1 MRDKRPVDELSI
13 EELERILA
21 IRKREARMQQMERMK
36 RDGRV
41 VVDTRKPKVAPETSA
56 VPAQSTHPPVGAE
69 RVQPKSQ
76 LPAESVGAQTIAPL
90 QTPPPV
96 GAERILPASPLQ
108 SPAKPVDPQV
118 VRFDDEDEPVPAAPR
133 RTEPKAASGDNRRWF
148 NRALLGVEIAAVI
161 GIIFIGI
168 NLFGAVGTLERET
181 AAAQELAAE
190 QRLAGIPTLAP
201 TPTIRWENIV
211 LPTGHIYSESGIV
224 EFNLNEIPANLR
236 PVVQSQLL
244 QPVLD
249 RPEPTA
255 ETAQR
260 LVIPKLDI
268 DQVIV
273 PGVDPEALR
282 LGIGQLINGV
292 DPNDREGNLV
302 LAAHNDIYGSLF
314 RHLDQLEPGDSFTV
328 YTDIQAHE
336 YVVASV
342 EIVEPNDVWV
352 MENQPGRAMVTLI
365 SCYPYQVNTQRIIV
379 FADHVS

>member
-1 MRDKRPVDELSI
+1 
-13 EELERILA
+13 
-21 IRKREARMQQMERMK
+21 
-36 RDGRV
+36 
-41 VVDTRKPKVAPETSA
+41 
-56 VPAQSTHPPVGAE
+56 
-69 RVQPKSQ
+69 
-76 LPAESVGAQTIAPL
+76 
-90 QTPPPV
+90 
-96 GAERILPASPLQ
+96 
-108 SPAKPVDPQV
+108 
-118 VRFDDEDEPVPAAPR
+118 VRFDDEDEPLPAASR
-133 RTEPKAASGDNRRWF
+133 RTEPKAANGDSRRLF
-148 NRALLGVEIAAVI
+148 NRALLAVEIAAVI
-161 GIIFIGI
+161 GIVFIGI

-190 QRLAGIPTLAP
+190 QRLAGIPTLVP

-211 LPTGHIYSESGIV
+211 LPTGHIYSETGIV

-260 LVIPKLDI
+260 LVIPKLNV

-282 LGIGQLINGV
+282 LGVGQLINGV

-314 RHLDQLEPGDSFTV
+314 RYLDQLEPGDTFTV

-342 EIVEPNDVWV
+342 EIVDPNDVWV
-352 MENQPGRAMVTLI
+352 MDNQAGRAMVTLI
-365 SCYPYQVNTQRIIV
+365 SCYPYQVNSQRIVV
-379 FADHVS
+379 FADHVG

>member
-41 VVDTRKPKVAPETSA
+41 VVDTRKPKVAPVETADASA
-56 VPAQSTHPPVGAE
+56 PSTPQA
-69 RVQPKSQ
+69 S
-76 LPAESVGAQTIAPL
+76 ASSVGAQYIAPL
-90 QTPPPV
+90 QTSTTTGAQPVTAQQLPPK
-96 GAERILPASPLQ
+96 PA
-108 SPAKPVDPQV
+108 DPHA
-118 VRFDDEDEPVPAAPR
+118 VRFDDEDDSVPSAPARAAR
-133 RTEPKAASGDNRRWF
+133 KATNGGNRQLF
-148 NRALLGVEIAAVI
+148 NRALLVVEIAAVI
-161 GIIFIGI
+161 GIVFIGI

-181 AAAQELAAE
+181 AAAQELANE
-190 QRLAGIPTLAP
+190 QRLAGVPTLAP

-211 LPTGHIYSESGIV
+211 LPTGHIYSETGIV

-260 LVIPKLDI
+260 LVIPKLNV

-282 LGIGQLINGV
+282 LGVGQLINGV

-314 RHLDQLEPGDSFTV
+314 RHLDQLEPGDTFTV

-352 MENQPGRAMVTLI
+352 MENQTGRAMVTLI
-365 SCYPYQVNTQRIIV
+365 SCYPYQVNTQRIVV
-379 FADHVS
+379 FADHVG